1 MQLKQLQFT
10 ADFEIVAGNSQSQA
24 AVMVIK
30 PGDAEGGPGNRHRG
44 ADQWLYVMDGEGEA
58 RIEGK
63 PHPLRAGSLLLV
75 EHGEE
80 HEIRNTGRA
89 PLQTLN
95 FYVPPAYDKQGEPL
109 PRGEP

>member
-1 MQLKQLQFT
+1 MQLKELQF
-10 ADFEIVAGNSQSQA
+10 ASDFEVVAGNKKSEA

-44 ADQWLYVMDGEGEA
+44 ADQWLYVVQGEGEA
-58 RIEGK
+58 RIKGM
-63 PHPLRAGSLLLV
+63 PHPLKTGSLLLV

-80 HEIRNTGRA
+80 HEIRNTGST

-95 FYVPPAYDKQGEPL
+95 FYVPPAYDAQGEPL
-109 PRGEP
+109 PRGES